1 LKLNFVTFLVTF
13 DDLLSQSDF
22 IISCCSLNS
31 TTEQIFDQNAFKKM
45 KKTCIFINI
54 ARGGVVNQEDLY
66 QALKN
71 GEIGGAGLDVTTPE
85 PLPLDHPLL
94 SISNCVVTPHI
105 GSATFQTREAMSV
118 LAAKNL
124 VLSLE
129 NQQMLEPYFTS

>member
-1 LKLNFVTFLVTF
+1 
-13 DDLLSQSDF
+13 
-22 IISCCSLNS
+22 
-31 TTEQIFDQNAFKKM
+31 M